1 METAVGIV
9 LILIAA
15 IEIVGI
21 IRIVGQ
27 NARV

>member
-1 METAVGIV
+1 METVVGIV